1 MSVEHL
7 YNLDQQ
13 VNTSDDPLQSVA
25 GTNLESKSLWVPSER
40 IGLHSID
47 IPSAPERKW
56 AELIPWILEDR
67 VLQPVEEMHFVVAA
81 RDDQQVHIL
90 AVSQQD
96 IREWIRIADNAGIA
110 AVAMAPDFMALDWEP
125 GILSVGWR
133 EGMLLVRDGIN
144 SGFAAL
150 PAVGWV
156 MVDSIL
162 KSTSVMP
169 RLSISLPDEDMVPE
183 YLRAEANINSSS
195 VDWQFSAFPAVNLMT
210 AEFKPKAAR
219 PVWFQWWPVAAST
232 IAVLLLTVIYLQLA
246 SRSFEA
252 EVSDLQQHLLTSHSR
267 VFGGAKPALAEFR
280 SSAEARIE
288 QLFKQQKSL
297 QAEPVAALSA
307 LDAVMNA
314 CQCELQAM
322 TASKSG
328 VQLKVLSGSKLLNKS
343 LNVPGYQISLEQDQ
357 KAGPDVFALSMKPR
371 VGQERNL

>member
-125 GILSVGWR
+125 GILSIGWR

-183 YLRAEANINSSS
+183 HLRAEANINSSS

>member
-162 KSTSVMP
+162 KSTNVIP

-183 YLRAEANINSSS
+183 HLRAEANINSSS

>member
-150 PAVGWV
+150 PTVGWV

-183 YLRAEANINSSS
+183 HLRAEANINSSS

>member
-162 KSTSVMP
+162 KSTNVVP
-169 RLSISLPDEDMVPE
+169 RLSISLPDEGLIPE
-183 YLRAEANINSSS
+183 HLRTEANINSSS
-195 VDWQFSAFPAVNLMT
+195 VDWQFSEFPNVNLMT

>member
-125 GILSVGWR
+125 GILSIGWR

-162 KSTSVMP
+162 KSTSVIP

-183 YLRAEANINSSS
+183 HLRAEANINSSS

>member
-162 KSTSVMP
+162 KSTSVIP

-183 YLRAEANINSSS
+183 HLRAEANINSSS